1 MTYSFT
7 LSDFV
12 SDQIPEKNDLKEERF
27 VSVHSFRGFNPWS
40 PGLLTLWQLG
50 GGEREKERERIS
62 ALAVILFLPHSVYL
76 DLSLMNGAL

>member
-1 MTYSFT
+1 
-7 LSDFV
+7 
-12 SDQIPEKNDLKEERF
+12 LKYWI
-27 VSVHSFRGFNPWS
+27 VGW
-40 PGLLTLWQLG
+40 G